1 MEREEREME
10 REDREREM
18 EREEREIGER
28 EGRKK
33 DVERRRRKRDGDRR
47 RRKREEGQR
56 LKIYDSFSLLEQFNR
71 VAKLGACTY
80 YQLNIFQL
88 RDLLSR
94 SILSYVEV
102 FSDRRKLP
110 LIEMELILVEIS

>member
-1 MEREEREME
+1 
-10 REDREREM
+10 M

-56 LKIYDSFSLLEQFNR
+56 LKIYDSFRSWSNLTGVRSLAPVHIINLTFSSSGTCL
-71 VAKLGACTY
+71 AGA
-80 YQLNIFQL
+80 
-88 RDLLSR
+88 S
-94 SILSYVEV
+94 
-102 FSDRRKLP
+102 
-110 LIEMELILVEIS
+110 